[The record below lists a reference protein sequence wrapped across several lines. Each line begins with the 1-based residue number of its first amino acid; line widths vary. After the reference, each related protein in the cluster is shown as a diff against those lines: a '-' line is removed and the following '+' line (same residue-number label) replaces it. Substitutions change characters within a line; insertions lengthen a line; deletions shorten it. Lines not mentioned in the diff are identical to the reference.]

1 MIKIKGDLQATKE
14 EIRIATNSC
23 KQQLQ
28 AEFVCC
34 NQARQ
39 IQLHQLKE
47 KLLTLQQELEIR
59 TEELQSSYCS
69 LLQYQSIL
77 DKQSCDLEMLHQHC
91 QMKEDEV
98 TIYEEVMEKNKE
110 DNVRLQEKLQISQE
124 QLALAENR
132 ITSLESSLNL
142 YKDKYQAAVNSL
154 ELLECQ
160 MKSLEGDVKI
170 ISTQGED
177 GKKDQPKERTTECLL
192 YELKETQK
200 RLHDALKNGTEQEEV
215 LQELRH
221 KLICSNL
228 KILDHEET
236 LIKLE
241 VDFATY
247 RMSHRQLFCPPDE
260 SEDIKQ
266 ILAHLEE
273 QCEYQCLR
281 VEEHQYLLRD
291 MKKEL
296 ERVSE
301 QKKKITKDLMK
312 LELDMHNLL
321 QETATQT
328 ERKNG
333 EMKDLKEHIKNL
345 EGQLKESQTLC
356 LEKEKVI
363 QEKDEDLCQK
373 KQEIIEMQNNLE
385 EKDSDLEKQK
395 AKVDEAEDALQVL
408 KEKEEKCETQNAAL
422 DAKIQQL
429 QCNLNETHQGQLIM
443 AQQLTCVEKKASM
456 LKDNLDLS
464 QQKLEDQID
473 ENMEKN
479 ALIKKLS
486 CELKRQQEDKSTVVN
501 LLEAERKNTEMLMS
515 ELEICNKKYHD
526 AEKKNIELQ
535 KTTCDIKLQLSE
547 NQDQTEELKD
557 QLEEEHKI
565 NRCVRKQVKQLEC
578 EREDSQDLKLKWKT
592 REKELKNKIES
603 LKKEIE
609 DNKKLALEKLNI
621 LEEENRNLVDQQ
633 KCLLL
638 QSGTESKLENVVMR
652 NLSEE
657 YDEKWKEPWEEDDSC
672 RKKSQYHP
680 LPMESP
686 PRKLSVAEKMYAQE
700 VSSPKSSR
708 MVGKG
713 NSFEWSFGDP
723 STHCLKGIT
732 IQ

>member
-228 KILDHEET
+228 K
-236 LIKLE
+236 
-241 VDFATY
+241 
-247 RMSHRQLFCPPDE
+247 
-260 SEDIKQ
+260 

>member
-14 EIRIATNSC
+14 EIRIATNSLDRDRLMSSLNSKLWSLQSDIQTLHEICRNQGRTLEVEELSIHEMESNISLC

-160 MKSLEGDVKI
+160 MKALEGDVKI

-228 KILDHEET
+228 KIL
-236 LIKLE
+236 
-241 VDFATY
+241 
-247 RMSHRQLFCPPDE
+247 
-260 SEDIKQ
+260 
-266 ILAHLEE
+266 AHLEE

-301 QKKKITKDLMK
+301 QKKKIMKDLMK

-328 ERKNG
+328 ERKDG

-373 KQEIIEMQNNLE
+373 KREMIEMQNTLE
-385 EKDSDLEKQK
+385 AKDSDLQTQK
-395 AKVDEAEDALQVL
+395 AKVEEVEDALQVL
-408 KEKEEKCETQNAAL
+408 KDKEEKCETQNAAL
-422 DAKIQQL
+422 DAQIQQL
-429 QCNLNETHQGQLIM
+429 QCNLHETHQGQLIM
-443 AQQLTCVEKKASM
+443 GE
-456 LKDNLDLS
+456 
-464 QQKLEDQID
+464 
-473 ENMEKN
+473 
-479 ALIKKLS
+479 
-486 CELKRQQEDKSTVVN
+486 
-501 LLEAERKNTEMLMS
+501 
-515 ELEICNKKYHD
+515 
-526 AEKKNIELQ
+526 
-535 KTTCDIKLQLSE
+535 
-547 NQDQTEELKD
+547 
-557 QLEEEHKI
+557 
-565 NRCVRKQVKQLEC
+565 
-578 EREDSQDLKLKWKT
+578 
-592 REKELKNKIES
+592 
-603 LKKEIE
+603 
-609 DNKKLALEKLNI
+609 
-621 LEEENRNLVDQQ
+621 
-633 KCLLL
+633 
-638 QSGTESKLENVVMR
+638 
-652 NLSEE
+652 
-657 YDEKWKEPWEEDDSC
+657 
-672 RKKSQYHP
+672 
-680 LPMESP
+680 
-686 PRKLSVAEKMYAQE
+686 
-700 VSSPKSSR
+700 
-708 MVGKG
+708 
-713 NSFEWSFGDP
+713 
-723 STHCLKGIT
+723 
-732 IQ
+732 